1 MANTRTE
8 SAPTDFDFLA
18 GRWTVQHKRLRER
31 LAQCTEW
38 DEFTGTTELRT
49 LMGGRVNVDDS
60 VLELPAGQY
69 RAVTL
74 RSFDPN
80 IRQWAIWWL
89 DGRHPHQLETPMVG
103 GFSAGVGTFF
113 ADQLIHGRPVR
124 VRFLWSDISASSCRW
139 QQAFSPDGGASWET
153 NWIMDFTR
161 TA

>member
-18 GRWTVQHKRLRER
+18 GRWIVQHKRLRER

-49 LMGGRVNVDDS
+49 LMGGRVNVDDN